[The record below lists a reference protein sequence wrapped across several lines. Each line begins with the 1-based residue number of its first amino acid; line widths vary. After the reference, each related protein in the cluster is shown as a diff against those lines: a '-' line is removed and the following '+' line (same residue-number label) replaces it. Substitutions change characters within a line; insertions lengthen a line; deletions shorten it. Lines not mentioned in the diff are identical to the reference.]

1 MPPTP
6 LPDGPVRP
14 APRTAALVNEEIRR
28 LVEAGGLGSDAYLRL
43 LVEWAAAVRGAGS
56 QADVRPAA

>member
-6 LPDGPVRP
+6 ADPGSARP
-14 APRTAALVNEEIRR
+14 ASVINEEIRA

-43 LVEWAAAVRGAGS
+43 LVEWEAAVRAQGVRG
-56 QADVRPAA
+56 DVRPAA